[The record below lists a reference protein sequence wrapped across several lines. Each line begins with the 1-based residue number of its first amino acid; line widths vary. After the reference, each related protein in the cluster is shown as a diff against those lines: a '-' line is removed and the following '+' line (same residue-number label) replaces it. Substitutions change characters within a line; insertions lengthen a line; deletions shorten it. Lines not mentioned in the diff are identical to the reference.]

1 MKKEL
6 PWLIFFLLSSIA
18 GIIYQYFFGGTK
30 FFPEFLNNFSSV
42 ISGIIVI
49 IFFALIISFV
59 LWIVEKFKEK
69 N

>member
-1 MKKEL
+1 VKKEL
-6 PWLIFFLLSSIA
+6 PWLIFFLLSSIV
-18 GIIYQYFFGGTK
+18 GIIYHYFFSGTK
-30 FFPEFLNNFSSV
+30 FFPEFLNNFSPV
-42 ISGIIVI
+42 TSGVIVI